1 MNLKPEILESLL
13 MLAAIGQLIV
23 AALNLRLVKILGWE
37 PVISALP
44 DLVREVVVVHKWFVS
59 ITLVIFA
66 TLMIRFASELA
77 GEGNEI
83 ARWLAGCI
91 AIFWGIRTVMQWA
104 YCGASHWKGKSR
116 ETLVHWILTIVYSG
130 WAILYLVAASR

>member
-13 MLAAIGQLIV
+13 MLAAIGQFIV
-23 AALNLRLVKILGWE
+23 AALNLRLEKILGWE

-66 TLMIRFASELA
+66 TLTIRFASGLA

-91 AIFWGIRTVMQWA
+91 AIFWGIRTVIQWG
-104 YCGASHWKGKSR
+104 YYGASHWKGKSR

-130 WAILYLVAASR
+130 WAILYLIAASR